1 MEIRLDLHTDKST
14 TYAVQQ
20 DMYDRTHAHTQLIN
34 KSDIAIT
41 NAYIYMCVGDLIVDG
56 VVSTYWSFRVV
67 HGF

>member
-20 DMYDRTHAHTQLIN
+20 DMYDRTQLIN

-41 NAYIYMCVGDLIVDG
+41 NAYIYMYVGDLIVDG